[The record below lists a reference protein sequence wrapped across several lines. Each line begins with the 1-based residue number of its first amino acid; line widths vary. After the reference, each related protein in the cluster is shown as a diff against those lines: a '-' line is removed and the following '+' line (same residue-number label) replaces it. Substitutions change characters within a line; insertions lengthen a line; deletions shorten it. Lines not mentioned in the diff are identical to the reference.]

1 MRIVLQRLR
10 EAGLAVNPH
19 KSKFFQ
25 SSMEYLRHVILENRI
40 SPLPHHTAAVADFLV
55 PEDVNQLQC
64 FVGIANFYQSFL
76 PR

>member
-1 MRIVLQRLR
+1 M
-10 EAGLAVNPH
+10 NPH

-25 SSMEYLRHVILENRI
+25 SSVEYLRHVILEYRI
-40 SPLPHHTAAVADFLV
+40 SLLPHHTATVADFLV